1 MNKYYHYTSI
11 STLYKMFDESLII
24 DEKTGV
30 RYLLFHASH
39 VSTLND
45 SSERNMYIQPFME
58 KVKQYAKDQEENF
71 NSMQEEELRKM
82 CYCDAYVISLSTCKD
97 DIGMWRGYGGN
108 GNGICFEFDFSKV
121 KPFNKETDSNLNVM
135 EEGVKLMKCNYYSP
149 KGFDIDPTLVMQTY
163 QCLLNHEQDNV
174 KNIIDK
180 AGIIKHI
187 TEKAIS
193 CKHKAYE
200 CEQEYR
206 YVTYNRMPFFLKG
219 EDGVIRKSYV
229 IKAIPLS
236 AITSVIIGPCI
247 KDSRNIV
254 CLEQYLRM
262 KLDKSTNILY
272 SEIPYR
278 G

>member
-1 MNKYYHYTSI
+1 MKYYHYTSI
-11 STLYKMFDESLII
+11 STLNKMLDESLII

-45 SSERNMYIQPFME
+45 ISERNMYINSFMD
-58 KVKQYAKDQEENF
+58 KVHQYAKNQNKKLNLEQKEK
-71 NSMQEEELRKM
+71 LRNL
-82 CYCDAYVISLSTCKD
+82 CYSDVYVISLSTCKD
-97 DIGMWRGYGGN
+97 DLGMWRGYGGN
-108 GNGICFEFDFSKV
+108 GHGVCFEFDFSNV
-121 KPFNKETDSNLNVM
+121 KPFNEKTDSNLYVM
-135 EEGVKLMKCNYYSP
+135 EEGVKLMKCNYYYP
-149 KGFDIDPTLVMQTY
+149 KGVEIDTILVNQTY
-163 QCLLNHEQDNV
+163 HYLLNHEQDKIKDTIN
-174 KNIIDK
+174 K
-180 AGIIKHI
+180 AGIIKQI

-206 YVTYNRMPFFLKG
+206 YVTYNGMPFFSKE
-219 EDGVIRKSYV
+219 EDGSIRRSYV

-236 AITSVIIGPCI
+236 AITAVIIGPCI

>member
-1 MNKYYHYTSI
+1 MSYYHYTSI
-11 STLYKMFDESLII
+11 STLYKMLDESLII
-24 DEKTGV
+24 DKMTGV

-45 SSERNMYIQPFME
+45 ISERNMYIKPFME
-58 KVKQYAKDQEENF
+58 MVSQYAKKQGTDL
-71 NSMQEEELRKM
+71 STMQKEKLRNL

-97 DIGMWRGYGGN
+97 DLSMWRGYGGN
-108 GNGICFEFDFSKV
+108 GNGVCFEFDFSKV
-121 KPFNKETDSNLNVM
+121 KSYNMAIEPNQFVM
-135 EEGVKLMKCNYYSP
+135 EDVYDLKKCIYKLP
-149 KGFDIDPTLVMQTY
+149 KNVVPDIDLVKRTY
-163 QCLLNHEQDNV
+163 QILLNHERD
-174 KNIIDK
+174 KLEDTIAK
-180 AGIIKHI
+180 AGIIKQI

-193 CKHKAYE
+193 CKHKAYK

-206 YVTYNRMPFFLKG
+206 YVTFDGLPIFSKG
-219 EDGVIRKSYV
+219 EDGAIRRSYV

-262 KLDKSTNILY
+262 KLGNNDTKIVY

>member
-58 KVKQYAKDQEENF
+58 KVKLYAKDQGENL
-71 NSMQEEELRKM
+71 NSMQEEELKKI

-97 DIGMWRGYGGN
+97 NLGMWRGYGGN
-108 GNGICFEFDFSKV
+108 GNGVCFEFDFSKV
-121 KPFNKETDSNLNVM
+121 RPYNIETDSNLNVM
-135 EEGVKLMKCNYYSP
+135 EEGVELMKCNYYYP
-149 KGFDIDPTLVMQTY
+149 KNVDIDMPLVKQTL
-163 QCLLNHEQDNV
+163 QCLLHNEQD
-174 KNIIDK
+174 KTKDAIDK
-180 AGIIKHI
+180 AAIIKQI

-206 YVTYNRMPFFLKG
+206 YLTYNGMPFFSKE
-219 EDGVIRKSYV
+219 EDGSIRRSYV

-236 AITSVIIGPCI
+236 AITAVIIGPCI

>member
-1 MNKYYHYTSI
+1 MKYYHYTSI
-11 STLYKMFDESLII
+11 STLNKMLDESLII

-45 SSERNMYIQPFME
+45 ISERNMYINSFMD
-58 KVKQYAKDQEENF
+58 KVHQYAKNQNKKLNLEQKEK
-71 NSMQEEELRKM
+71 LRNL
-82 CYCDAYVISLSTCKD
+82 CYSDVYVISLSTCKD
-97 DIGMWRGYGGN
+97 DLGMWRGYGGN
-108 GNGICFEFDFSKV
+108 GHGVCFEFDFSNV
-121 KPFNKETDSNLNVM
+121 KPFNEETDSNLNVM
-135 EEGVKLMKCNYYSP
+135 EEGVKLMKCNYYYP
-149 KGFDIDPTLVMQTY
+149 KGVEIDTILVNQTY
-163 QCLLNHEQDNV
+163 HYLLNHEQDKIKDTIN
-174 KNIIDK
+174 K
-180 AGIIKHI
+180 AGIMKQI

-206 YVTYNRMPFFLKG
+206 YVTYNGMPFFSKE
-219 EDGVIRKSYV
+219 EDGSIRRSYV

-236 AITSVIIGPCI
+236 AITAVIIGPCI